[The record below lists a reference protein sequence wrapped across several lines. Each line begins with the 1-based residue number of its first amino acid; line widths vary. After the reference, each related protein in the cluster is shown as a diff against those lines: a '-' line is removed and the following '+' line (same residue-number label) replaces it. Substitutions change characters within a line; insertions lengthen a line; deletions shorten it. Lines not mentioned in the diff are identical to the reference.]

1 MSSDRNN
8 SKSSEDDRYSSFEW
22 KISRKKRTQGTPEDE
37 EPEKPFYLGVLISG
51 NGSNLQA
58 LIKAIESNELPNV
71 EIALVISN
79 NARAYGIQRALKHN
93 IPVIYVPWIGTH
105 LSETTLSESETR
117 LTSLL
122 NLFQVDL
129 IVLAGWMRIL
139 SSSFLAQFPE
149 QVINLHPALLPDEVS
164 SNTFITKDGTEI
176 PVFRGLHTVRQ
187 ALEAGIKVTG
197 STVHCVTPE
206 VDAGPVIMREEVEI
220 ELGDTE
226 ESLHERLKKV
236 EHRLIVEVVRR
247 LSREN

>member
-8 SKSSEDDRYSSFEW
+8 SKSSKDDRYSSFAW
-22 KISRKKRTQGTPEDE
+22 KISRKKHTQGTPEDE

-58 LIKAIESNELPNV
+58 LIDAIESNELLNV

-93 IPVIYVPWIGTH
+93 IPVIYMPWIGTH
-105 LSETTLSESETR
+105 LSETTLSESEAR

-164 SNTFITKDGTEI
+164 SNTFITKDRTEI
-176 PVFRGLHTVRQ
+176 PVFRGLLAVRQ
-187 ALEAGIKVTG
+187 ALKAGI
-197 STVHCVTPE
+197 
-206 VDAGPVIMREEVEI
+206 
-220 ELGDTE
+220 
-226 ESLHERLKKV
+226 
-236 EHRLIVEVVRR
+236 
-247 LSREN
+247 